1 MVKIKA
7 QLAQTFRMSPDPIS
21 NRSLWAISWVSFF
34 GGMASLMVF
43 SILSLFMRD
52 ELHLTYRELGHIEGF
67 AIFMAFMAKVF
78 SGILS
83 DYMKSRKSL
92 ILLGTFASILI
103 KPMFA
108 LAGGMFWIFFA
119 RTVDRFS
126 KGIRAAPTDALIADL
141 SPSKGEGTSFGIRYT
156 LYALGF
162 MCGGSLSSLLMH
174 LSSNNYRLVFWL
186 ALIPATLSF
195 IILYIYVAEPRVD
208 IMKNTSRNR
217 EWKWRDIRHLPNTF
231 WHLLVVTF
239 ILMNARFSESFL
251 SLRAKDLG
259 FAIAAIPLTMILYNL
274 VEAFAAMPTGKLADK
289 FNRKKILLAGILVLA
304 LTNFIMI
311 SVPFKESIWIG
322 MLLAGLHMGM
332 TQGLLGTL
340 VAESTLPHLRG
351 TAFALYYFVVGIA
364 VLTGNHVA
372 GYLSDFMNGAIGAFW
387 GGLFFT
393 VLASLY
399 LIAILRKNISIG
411 NQAF

>member
-1 MVKIKA
+1 
-7 QLAQTFRMSPDPIS
+7 
-21 NRSLWAISWVSFF
+21 
-34 GGMASLMVF
+34 MVF
-43 SILSLFMRD
+43 SLLSMFMRD
-52 ELHLTYRELGHIEGF
+52 ELNLTYRELGSIEGF

-92 ILLGTFASILI
+92 ILVGTFASILI

-119 RTVDRFS
+119 RTIDRFS

-141 SPSKGEGTSFGIRYT
+141 SPIKGEGTSFGIRYT

-162 MCGGSLSSLLMH
+162 MCGGGLASLIMY

-186 ALIPATLSF
+186 ALIPAIISF
-195 IILYIYVAEPRVD
+195 LILHFYVTEPRLGM
-208 IMKNTSRNR
+208 IKSASRNR
-217 EWKWRDIRHLPNTF
+217 EWKWRDIKHLPNTF
-231 WHLLVVTF
+231 WNLLVVTF

-251 SLRAKDLG
+251 SLRAKELG
-259 FAIAAIPLTMILYNL
+259 FAIAAIPLAMILYSL
-274 VEAFAAMPTGKLADK
+274 VEAFAAMPTGKFADK
-289 FNRKKILLAGILVLA
+289 FNRRKILLAGILVLTI
-304 LTNFIMI
+304 TNFIMI
-311 SVPFKESIWIG
+311 SAPIKEAIWGG

-332 TQGLLGTL
+332 TQGLLSAL

-351 TAFALYYFVVGIA
+351 TAFALYYFVVGVA
-364 VLTGNHVA
+364 VLTGNHIA
-372 GYLSDFMNGAIGAFW
+372 GYLSDYMNGAIGAFW

-399 LIAILRKNISIG
+399 LMVVLRKEKNLTLSSFSS
-411 NQAF
+411 NT